1 MERRSEIVLRNGKL
15 TTKTT
20 RLPTK
25 WTVERIQGILTEM
38 LEWMREDNDN
48 LFPSEFLLKNG
59 YSHDLITQKIRVWE
73 RMDERDR
80 PDLTEIY
87 RLYSMAKKTSEMK
100 TLKGG
105 LTKKYD
111 SAITKLTLSH
121 HHGYREHIE
130 QGAAGSSYIFQQNII
145 NQNNDKTKSAAD
157 HARDYQQLVRGLP
170 GGKPVSLQGPDEI
183 CADIE

>member
-1 MERRSEIVLRNGKL
+1 VCINGKL
-15 TTKTT
+15 TCRTT
-20 RLPTK
+20 RLPYK
-25 WTVERIQGILTEM
+25 WTIERIEDVLHEM
-38 LEWMREDNDN
+38 IAWMNEEQDN
-48 LFPSEFLLKNG
+48 LFPTEFLIKQG
-59 YSHDLITQKIRVWE
+59 YSPDLIAQKIRAWE
-73 RMDERDR
+73 RMDPKDR

-87 RLYSMAKKTSEMK
+87 RLYSMVKKTSEMK

-130 QGAAGSSYIFQQNII
+130 QGAAGQSYIFQQNII

-170 GGKPVSLQGPDEI
+170 GGQPVPLQGPEEI
-183 CADIE
+183 RADIE